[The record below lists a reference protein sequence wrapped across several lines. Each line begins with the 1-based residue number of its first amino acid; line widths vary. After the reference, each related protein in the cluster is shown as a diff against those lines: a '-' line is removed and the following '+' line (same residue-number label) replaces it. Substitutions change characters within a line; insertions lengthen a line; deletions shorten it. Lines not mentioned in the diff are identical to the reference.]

1 MRFLVTIVD
10 DHGDRHVVTV
20 EDYTERGA
28 KHRAEAMFYLHPKG
42 RRPVSIAVQRV
53 SVTAQRV
60 ARA

>member
-1 MRFLVTIVD
+1 VVD
-10 DHGDRHVVTV
+10 D
-20 EDYTERGA
+20 YTARGA

-42 RRPVSIAVQRV
+42 RRPVSITVQRV

>member
-10 DHGDRHVVTV
+10 DHNDRHVITV
-20 EDYTERGA
+20 DDYTARGA

-42 RRPVSIAVQRV
+42 RRPVSITVQRV

>member
-1 MRFLVTIVD
+1 MRFAVTVVD
-10 DHGDRHVVTV
+10 DCGDKHLIVV
-20 EDYTERGA
+20 DHYTERSA

-42 RRPVSIAVQRV
+42 RRPVSITVQRV